1 MEDFFETPGNDCYG
15 MRELNLLLEFS
26 DLLGNKDIDL
36 NLVISQL
43 GEHLNAERIILA
55 ILNRESDQIFV
66 EGVFGI
72 DQEGKSQLNYTP
84 GQGIIGSVIKTGKP
98 ILVAKI
104 AESSEFL
111 NRTCSPVKV
120 NGEDVSF
127 MCVPIRYKDETIG
140 SLSFHKVY
148 GRRRL
153 FDEDVRLL
161 KIVGSMI
168 GRAVRRRQEYA
179 EELEQLRTENQ
190 KLRGALSN
198 KIQTD
203 FVIGNS
209 GKMNDVFELI
219 KSVTRTNATVLI
231 RGESGVGKELIADA
245 IHVNSSRKEMPFIK
259 VNCAA
264 LPENLI
270 ESELFGHEKGAFT
283 GAIAQRIGRFEAAQG
298 GTIFLDEFGEI
309 PLSTQVK
316 LLRVLQQREIER
328 VGGVKPVKVDV
339 RIICATN
346 RNLEDQIAKGE
357 FREDLYYRI
366 NVFPVYVPALR
377 ERINDIPVLA
387 NYFIDKF
394 NKMHGK
400 NIKRITSMAID
411 MLMVYHWP
419 GNIRELEN
427 CLERACIL
435 STDGVIRAHNLP
447 PTLQTAVS
455 SKTTETGTLEL
466 ILEKHE
472 KQLIFDALVAAK
484 GNMVKAARVLGI
496 TERMMGIRIKK
507 YGIDI
512 KRFKVKRNEEA

>member
-1 MEDFFETPGNDCYG
+1 MNLYESPYTDDCYG
-15 MRELNLLLEFS
+15 KGELNLLLEFS
-26 DLLGNKDIDL
+26 DLLSNKEINL
-36 NLVISQL
+36 NLVISLL
-43 GEHLNAERIILA
+43 GEHLHAHHIILA
-55 ILNRESDQIFV
+55 ILNRQNDTIFV
-66 EGVFGI
+66 EGTYGFEQVEQYSISYELG
-72 DQEGKSQLNYTP
+72 EGV
-84 GQGIIGSVIKTGKP
+84 IGSVVETGRSVLIP
-98 ILVAKI
+98 KI
-104 AESSEFL
+104 SESCEFL
-111 NRTCSPVKV
+111 NRMHAPVTI

-127 MCVPIRYKDETIG
+127 ICVPIRYKNETIG

-148 GRRRL
+148 GRKIM

-161 KIVGSMI
+161 RIVGSMI

-179 EELEQLRTENQ
+179 EELEQLRRENL
-190 KLRGALSN
+190 KLKGELN
-198 KIQTD
+198 EQLETNFI
-203 FVIGNS
+203 IGNS
-209 GKMNDVFELI
+209 GKMHDVFTLI
-219 KSVTRTNATVLI
+219 SQVANTDATVLI

-245 IHVNSSRKEMPFIK
+245 IHQNSPRKQQAFIK

-264 LPENLI
+264 LPQNLI

-283 GAIAQRIGRFEAAQG
+283 GAVAQRIGRFEAANK

-316 LLRVLQQREIER
+316 LLRVIQQREIER
-328 VGGVKPVKVDV
+328 VGGTKPVKVDV

-346 RNLEDQIAKGE
+346 RNLEKLIVDGS

-366 NVFPVYVPALR
+366 NVFPVFVPPLR

-387 NYFIDKF
+387 NHFIEKF
-394 NKMHGK
+394 NKRHGK

-427 CLERACIL
+427 CMERACIL
-435 STDGVIRAHNLP
+435 CNDKVIRAHNLP

-455 SKTTETGTLEL
+455 SHTSETGTLGM

-472 KQLIFDALVAAK
+472 KQLIIDALVTTK
-484 GNMVKAARVLGI
+484 GNMAKAASILGI
-496 TERMMGIRIKK
+496 TERMMGIRVKK
-507 YGIDI
+507 YDIDSR
-512 KRFKVKRNEEA
+512 RFKKTPSHE